1 MGAAAEPSVTR
12 ILAIRHGETAWN
24 AAARIQGQLDI
35 GLNETGRWQALRLAQ
50 TLANEPF
57 AAVYASDLCRASD
70 TGRRVAVARGFD
82 LQTDRGLR
90 ERSFG
95 AFEGLTAVEIEQRFP
110 EAARLWRQREPG
122 FGPAGGEPLQEF
134 NDRAV
139 RAVLALAAR
148 HRGQQIALVTHGGV
162 LDALY
167 RAATGVAL
175 NAPRTWTVGNA
186 SISRLVAGD
195 AGLTLLDWA
204 DTAHLAAPSIDEFSD
219 GATGARCTAS

>member
-1 MGAAAEPSVTR
+1 MADPPVTR

-24 AAARIQGQLDI
+24 VESRIQGQLDI
-35 GLNETGRWQALRLAQ
+35 GLGETGRWQALRLAQ
-50 TLANEPF
+50 TLANEPV

-70 TGRRVAVARGFD
+70 TGRTVVVACGLD

-95 AFEGLTAVEIEQRFP
+95 VFEGLTAVEIEQRFP
-110 EAARLWRQREPG
+110 AAARLWRQREPD
-122 FGPAGGEPLQEF
+122 FGPAGGEPLQAF
-134 NDRAV
+134 TDRAV

-148 HRGQQIALVTHGGV
+148 HRGQQIALVSHGGV

-167 RAATGVAL
+167 RAATGIAL
-175 NAPRTWTVGNA
+175 EAPRTWAIGNA
-186 SISRLVAGD
+186 SIGRLLADD

-204 DTAHLAAPSIDEFSD
+204 DTAHLAAPSIDDFSD
-219 GATGARCTAS
+219 GATDARCTEP